1 MVIPT
6 SRMPSHSI
14 HLTHGTRR
22 SYSEILFTLPLKVHL
37 LSRNNL
43 ASTMTRISLYPVLS
57 LISFASVAYR
67 IHLIKFVFN
76 RFYKLFTYYY
86 IKDCSVLP
94 IISSCVFLESTLKKA
109 LYPATR
115 TIKSLWF
122 SGCFCAS
129 IKVSLET
136 MLYCT

>member
-1 MVIPT
+1 
-6 SRMPSHSI
+6 MPSHSI

-22 SYSEILFTLPLKVHL
+22 SYSENLFTLPLKVHL
-37 LSRNNL
+37 PSRNNL
-43 ASTMTRISLYPVLS
+43 ASTTTRISLYPVLS

-67 IHLIKFVFN
+67 IHLIKCIFN
-76 RFYKLFTYYY
+76 LFFNIFTFIY

-94 IISSCVFLESTLKKA
+94 IISSCVFLDSTLKKA

-115 TIKSLWF
+115 TIKSLCF

-129 IKVSLET
+129 IKVSLDT

>member
-1 MVIPT
+1 
-6 SRMPSHSI
+6 MPSHSI

-37 LSRNNL
+37 PSRNNL
-43 ASTMTRISLYPVLS
+43 ASTLTRISLYPVLS

-67 IHLIKFVFN
+67 IHLIKSVFN
-76 RFYKLFTYYY
+76 TFFKLFTFYY
-86 IKDCSVLP
+86 INDCSVLP

>member
-1 MVIPT
+1 
-6 SRMPSHSI
+6 MPSHSI

-22 SYSEILFTLPLKVHL
+22 SYSETLFTLPLKVHL

-43 ASTMTRISLYPVLS
+43 ASTLTRISLYPVLS

-67 IHLIKFVFN
+67 IHLIKSVFN
-76 RFYKLFTYYY
+76 SFFQIIYIFLHQRLFYSTYN
-86 IKDCSVLP
+86 
-94 IISSCVFLESTLKKA
+94 IILRIFRSTLKKA

>member
-1 MVIPT
+1 
-6 SRMPSHSI
+6 MPSHSI

-22 SYSEILFTLPLKVHL
+22 SYSEFLFTLPLKVHL
-37 LSRNNL
+37 PSRNNL

-67 IHLIKFVFN
+67 IHLIKCIFN
-76 RFYKLFTYYY
+76 LFFNKFTFIY
-86 IKDCSVLP
+86 IKDCSVRP

-115 TIKSLWF
+115 TIKSLCF

-129 IKVSLET
+129 IKVSLDT

>member
-1 MVIPT
+1 
-6 SRMPSHSI
+6 MPSHSI
-14 HLTHGTRR
+14 HLTHGIRLG
-22 SYSEILFTLPLKVHL
+22 YSEFLFTLPLKVHL
-37 LSRNNL
+37 PSRNNL
-43 ASTMTRISLYPVLS
+43 ASTTTRISLYPVLS

-67 IHLIKFVFN
+67 IHLIKSVFN
-76 RFYKLFTYYY
+76 SFFKLFTFSY

-115 TIKSLWF
+115 TIKSLCF

>member
-1 MVIPT
+1 
-6 SRMPSHSI
+6 MPSHSI
-14 HLTHGTRR
+14 HLTHGIRR
-22 SYSEILFTLPLKVHL
+22 SYSENLFTLPLKVHL

-76 RFYKLFTYYY
+76 HFYKLFTFYLFL
-86 IKDCSVLP
+86 SVVSLP
-94 IISSCVFLESTLKKA
+94 PISSCVFLESTLKKA

>member
-1 MVIPT
+1 
-6 SRMPSHSI
+6 MPSHSI
-14 HLTHGTRR
+14 HLTHGIRR
-22 SYSEILFTLPLKVHL
+22 SYSEFLFTLPLKVHL
-37 LSRNNL
+37 PSRNNL
-43 ASTMTRISLYPVLS
+43 ASTTTRISLYPVLS

-67 IHLIKFVFN
+67 IHLTQFVFN
-76 RFYKLFTYYY
+76 CFFNLFTFIY
-86 IKDCSVLP
+86 IKDCSVRP

-115 TIKSLWF
+115 TIKSLCF

-129 IKVSLET
+129 SKVSLET

>member
-1 MVIPT
+1 ML
-6 SRMPSHSI
+6 SHSI

-22 SYSEILFTLPLKVHL
+22 SYSEFLFTLPLKVHL
-37 LSRNNL
+37 PSRNNL
-43 ASTMTRISLYPVLS
+43 ASTTTRISLYPVLS

-67 IHLIKFVFN
+67 IHLIKCIFN
-76 RFYKLFTYYY
+76 LFFNIFTFIY

-94 IISSCVFLESTLKKA
+94 IISSCVFLDSTLKKA

-115 TIKSLWF
+115 TIKSLCF

-129 IKVSLET
+129 IKVSLDT

>member
-1 MVIPT
+1 
-6 SRMPSHSI
+6 MPSHSI

-37 LSRNNL
+37 PSRNNL
-43 ASTMTRISLYPVLS
+43 ASTTTRISLYPVLS

-67 IHLIKFVFN
+67 VHLIKCIFN
-76 RFYKLFTYYY
+76 LFFNIFTFIY
-86 IKDCSVLP
+86 IKDCSVRP
-94 IISSCVFLESTLKKA
+94 IISSCVFLDSTLKKA

-115 TIKSLWF
+115 TIKSLCF

-129 IKVSLET
+129 IKVSLDT

>member
-1 MVIPT
+1 
-6 SRMPSHSI
+6 MPSHSI
-14 HLTHGTRR
+14 RLTHGTRR
-22 SYSEILFTLPLKVHL
+22 SYSEFLFTLPLKVHL
-37 LSRNNL
+37 PSRYNL
-43 ASTMTRISLYPVLS
+43 ASTTTRISLYPVLS

-67 IHLIKFVFN
+67 IHLIKCIFN
-76 RFYKLFTYYY
+76 LFFNIFTFIY
-86 IKDCSVLP
+86 IKDCSVRP

-115 TIKSLWF
+115 TIRSLCF

-129 IKVSLET
+129 IKVSLDT

>member
-1 MVIPT
+1 
-6 SRMPSHSI
+6 MPSHSI

-22 SYSEILFTLPLKVHL
+22 SYSETLFTLPLKVHL
-37 LSRNNL
+37 PSRNNL
-43 ASTMTRISLYPVLS
+43 ASTLTRISLYPVLS

-67 IHLIKFVFN
+67 IHLIKHIFN
-76 RFYKLFTYYY
+76 SFFKLFTFSYT
-86 IKDCSVLP
+86 KDCSVLP

>member
-1 MVIPT
+1 
-6 SRMPSHSI
+6 MPSHSI

-22 SYSEILFTLPLKVHL
+22 SYSEFLFTLPLKVHL
-37 LSRNNL
+37 PSRNNL
-43 ASTMTRISLYPVLS
+43 ASTTTRISLYPVLS

-67 IHLIKFVFN
+67 IHLIKSVFN
-76 RFYKLFTYYY
+76 YFFKGFSFIY
-86 IKDCSVLP
+86 IKDCSVRP

-115 TIKSLWF
+115 TIKSLCF

>member
-1 MVIPT
+1 
-6 SRMPSHSI
+6 MPSHSI
-14 HLTHGTRR
+14 HLTHGKRR
-22 SYSEILFTLPLKVHL
+22 SYSETLFTLPLKVHL
-37 LSRNNL
+37 PSRNNL

-67 IHLIKFVFN
+67 IHLIKCIFN
-76 RFYKLFTYYY
+76 LFFNIFTFIY
-86 IKDCSVLP
+86 IKDCSVRP

-115 TIKSLWF
+115 TIRSLCF

-129 IKVSLET
+129 IKVSLDT

>member
-1 MVIPT
+1 
-6 SRMPSHSI
+6 MPSHSI

-22 SYSEILFTLPLKVHL
+22 SYSETLFTLPLKVHL
-37 LSRNNL
+37 LSCNNL
-43 ASTMTRISLYPVLS
+43 ASTLTRISLYPVLS

-67 IHLIKFVFN
+67 IHLIKSVFN
-76 RFYKLFTYYY
+76 SFFKLFTFSYT
-86 IKDCSVLP
+86 KDCSVLP

>member
-1 MVIPT
+1 
-6 SRMPSHSI
+6 MPSHSI
-14 HLTHGTRR
+14 HLTHGIRR
-22 SYSEILFTLPLKVHL
+22 SYSEFLFTLPLKVHL
-37 LSRNNL
+37 PSRNNL

-67 IHLIKFVFN
+67 IHLTRLVFN
-76 RFYKLFTYYY
+76 TFFSLFHFFY

-115 TIKSLWF
+115 TIKSLCF

-129 IKVSLET
+129 IKVSLDT

>member
-1 MVIPT
+1 
-6 SRMPSHSI
+6 MPSHSI

-22 SYSEILFTLPLKVHL
+22 SYSEFLFTLPLKVHL
-37 LSRNNL
+37 PSRNNL

-67 IHLIKFVFN
+67 IHLIRSVFN
-76 RFYKLFTYYY
+76 HFYNLFTFSY

>member
-1 MVIPT
+1 
-6 SRMPSHSI
+6 MPSHSI

-22 SYSEILFTLPLKVHL
+22 SYSETLFTLPLKVHL
-37 LSRNNL
+37 PSRNNL
-43 ASTMTRISLYPVLS
+43 ASTLTRISLYPVLS

-67 IHLIKFVFN
+67 IHLIKSAFN
-76 RFYKLFTYYY
+76 TFFKLFTFSYT
-86 IKDCSVLP
+86 KDCSVLP

-115 TIKSLWF
+115 TIKSLCF

>member
-1 MVIPT
+1 
-6 SRMPSHSI
+6 MPSHSI

-22 SYSEILFTLPLKVHL
+22 SYSEFLFTLPLKVHL
-37 LSRNNL
+37 PSRNNL
-43 ASTMTRISLYPVLS
+43 ASTTTRISLYPVLS
-57 LISFASVAYR
+57 LISFASVVYR
-67 IHLIKFVFN
+67 IHLTKSVFN
-76 RFYKLFTYYY
+76 YFFKEFSFIY
-86 IKDCSVLP
+86 IKDCSVRP

-115 TIKSLWF
+115 TIKSLCF

-129 IKVSLET
+129 IKVSLDT

>member
-1 MVIPT
+1 
-6 SRMPSHSI
+6 MPSHSI

-37 LSRNNL
+37 PSRNNL
-43 ASTMTRISLYPVLS
+43 ASTLTRISLYPVLS

-67 IHLIKFVFN
+67 IHLIKSVFN
-76 RFYKLFTYYY
+76 TFFKLFTFYY
-86 IKDCSVLP
+86 INDCSVLP

-115 TIKSLWF
+115 TIKSLCF

>member
-1 MVIPT
+1 
-6 SRMPSHSI
+6 MPSHSI

-22 SYSEILFTLPLKVHL
+22 SYSETLFTLPLKVHL

-43 ASTMTRISLYPVLS
+43 AYTLTRISLYPVLS
-57 LISFASVAYR
+57 LISFASVAYK
-67 IHLIKFVFN
+67 IHLIKSVFN
-76 RFYKLFTYYY
+76 SFFKPFTFSY

-115 TIKSLWF
+115 TIKSLCF

>member
-1 MVIPT
+1 
-6 SRMPSHSI
+6 MPSHSI

-37 LSRNNL
+37 PSRNNL
-43 ASTMTRISLYPVLS
+43 ASTLTRISLYPVLS

-67 IHLIKFVFN
+67 IHLIKSVFN
-76 RFYKLFTYYY
+76 TFFELFTFSY
-86 IKDCSVLP
+86 INDCSVLP

>member
-1 MVIPT
+1 
-6 SRMPSHSI
+6 MPSHSI

-22 SYSEILFTLPLKVHL
+22 SYSEFLFTLPLKVHL
-37 LSRNNL
+37 PSRNNL
-43 ASTMTRISLYPVLS
+43 ASTTTRISLYPVLS

-67 IHLIKFVFN
+67 IHLTKSVFN
-76 RFYKLFTYYY
+76 YFFKEFSFIY
-86 IKDCSVLP
+86 IKDCSVRP
-94 IISSCVFLESTLKKA
+94 IISSCVFLDSTLKKA

-115 TIKSLWF
+115 TIKSLCF

-129 IKVSLET
+129 IKVSLDT

>member
-1 MVIPT
+1 
-6 SRMPSHSI
+6 MPSHSI

-22 SYSEILFTLPLKVHL
+22 SYSEFLFTLPLKVHL
-37 LSRNNL
+37 PSRNNL
-43 ASTMTRISLYPVLS
+43 ASTTTRISLYPVLS
-57 LISFASVAYR
+57 LISFASVVYR
-67 IHLIKFVFN
+67 IHLAKPVFN
-76 RFYKLFTYYY
+76 YFFKGFSFIY
-86 IKDCSVLP
+86 IKDCSVRP

-115 TIKSLWF
+115 TIKSLCF

>member
-1 MVIPT
+1 
-6 SRMPSHSI
+6 MPSHSI
-14 HLTHGTRR
+14 RLTHGTRR
-22 SYSEILFTLPLKVHL
+22 SYSEFLFTLPLKVHL
-37 LSRNNL
+37 PSRNNL
-43 ASTMTRISLYPVLS
+43 ASTTTRISLYPVLS

-67 IHLIKFVFN
+67 IHLIKSVFN
-76 RFYKLFTYYY
+76 SFFKSFTFSY
-86 IKDCSVLP
+86 IKDCSVRP

-115 TIKSLWF
+115 TIRSLCF

-129 IKVSLET
+129 IKVSLDT

>member
-1 MVIPT
+1 
-6 SRMPSHSI
+6 MPSHSI

-22 SYSEILFTLPLKVHL
+22 SYSETLFTLPLKVHL
-37 LSRNNL
+37 LSLNNL
-43 ASTMTRISLYPVLS
+43 ASTLTRISLYPVLS

-67 IHLIKFVFN
+67 IHLIKHIFN
-76 RFYKLFTYYY
+76 SFFKLFKFSY

-115 TIKSLWF
+115 TIKSLCF

-129 IKVSLET
+129 IKVSLDT

>member
-1 MVIPT
+1 
-6 SRMPSHSI
+6 MPSHSI
-14 HLTHGTRR
+14 HLTHGIRR
-22 SYSEILFTLPLKVHL
+22 SYSEFLFTLPLKVHL
-37 LSRNNL
+37 PSRNNL

-67 IHLIKFVFN
+67 IHLIKCIFN
-76 RFYKLFTYYY
+76 LFFNIFTFIY

-115 TIKSLWF
+115 TIRSLCF

-129 IKVSLET
+129 IKVSLDT

>member
-1 MVIPT
+1 
-6 SRMPSHSI
+6 MPSHSI

-22 SYSEILFTLPLKVHL
+22 SYSEFLFTLPLKVHL
-37 LSRNNL
+37 PSRNNL
-43 ASTMTRISLYPVLS
+43 ASTTTRISLYPVLS

-67 IHLIKFVFN
+67 IHPIKRIFN
-76 RFYKLFTYYY
+76 IFFKKFSFIY

-115 TIKSLWF
+115 TIRSLCF

-129 IKVSLET
+129 IKVSLDT

>member
-1 MVIPT
+1 
-6 SRMPSHSI
+6 MPSHSI
-14 HLTHGTRR
+14 HLTHGIRR
-22 SYSEILFTLPLKVHL
+22 SYSENLFTLPLKVHL

-76 RFYKLFTYYY
+76 RFTNYLHFLTLKIVLFY
-86 IKDCSVLP
+86 L

>member
-1 MVIPT
+1 
-6 SRMPSHSI
+6 MPSHSI
-14 HLTHGTRR
+14 HLTHGIRR
-22 SYSEILFTLPLKVHL
+22 SYSEFLFTLPLKVHL
-37 LSRNNL
+37 PSRNNL

-67 IHLIKFVFN
+67 IHLIRSVFN
-76 RFYKLFTYYY
+76 HFYNLFTFSY

-115 TIKSLWF
+115 TIRSLCF

-129 IKVSLET
+129 IKVSLDT

>member
-1 MVIPT
+1 
-6 SRMPSHSI
+6 MPSHSI

-22 SYSEILFTLPLKVHL
+22 SYSETLFTLPLKVHL

-43 ASTMTRISLYPVLS
+43 AYTLTRISLYPVLS

-67 IHLIKFVFN
+67 IHLIKRIFN
-76 RFYKLFTYYY
+76 SFFKLFTFFY

-115 TIKSLWF
+115 TIKSLCF

>member
-1 MVIPT
+1 
-6 SRMPSHSI
+6 MPSHSI

-22 SYSEILFTLPLKVHL
+22 SYSETLFTLPLKVHL

-43 ASTMTRISLYPVLS
+43 ASTLTRISLYPVLS

-67 IHLIKFVFN
+67 IHLIKSAFN
-76 RFYKLFTYYY
+76 TFFKLFTFSYT
-86 IKDCSVLP
+86 KDCSVLP

-115 TIKSLWF
+115 TIKSLCF
-122 SGCFCAS
+122 SGCTFAS
-129 IKVSLET
+129 FRSSALTLVIV
-136 MLYCT
+136 MI

>member
-1 MVIPT
+1 
-6 SRMPSHSI
+6 MPSHSI

-22 SYSEILFTLPLKVHL
+22 SYSEFLFTLPLKVHL
-37 LSRNNL
+37 PSRNNL
-43 ASTMTRISLYPVLS
+43 ASTNTRISLYPVLS
-57 LISFASVAYR
+57 LISFASVVYR
-67 IHLIKFVFN
+67 IHLAKSIFN
-76 RFYKLFTYYY
+76 YFFKEFSFIY
-86 IKDCSVLP
+86 IKDCSVRP

-115 TIKSLWF
+115 TIKSLCF

>member
-1 MVIPT
+1 
-6 SRMPSHSI
+6 MPSHSI

-22 SYSEILFTLPLKVHL
+22 SYSEFLFTLPLKVHL
-37 LSRNNL
+37 PSRNNL
-43 ASTMTRISLYPVLS
+43 ASTTTRISLYPVLS

-67 IHLIKFVFN
+67 IHLIKCIFN
-76 RFYKLFTYYY
+76 IFFSLFTFIY
-86 IKDCSVLP
+86 IKDCSVRP
-94 IISSCVFLESTLKKA
+94 IISSCVFLDSTLKKA

-115 TIKSLWF
+115 TIKSLCF

-129 IKVSLET
+129 IKVSLDT

>member
-1 MVIPT
+1 
-6 SRMPSHSI
+6 MPSHSI

-22 SYSEILFTLPLKVHL
+22 SYSEFLFTLPLKVHL
-37 LSRNNL
+37 PSRNNL

-67 IHLIKFVFN
+67 IHLIKCIFN
-76 RFYKLFTYYY
+76 LFFNIFTFIY

-94 IISSCVFLESTLKKA
+94 IISSCVFLDSTLKKA

-115 TIKSLWF
+115 TIKSLCF

-129 IKVSLET
+129 IKVSLDT

>member
-1 MVIPT
+1 
-6 SRMPSHSI
+6 MPSHSI
-14 HLTHGTRR
+14 HLTHGIRR
-22 SYSEILFTLPLKVHL
+22 SYSEFLFTLPLKVHL
-37 LSRNNL
+37 PSRNNL

-67 IHLIKFVFN
+67 IHLIKCIFN
-76 RFYKLFTYYY
+76 LFFNIFTFIY

-94 IISSCVFLESTLKKA
+94 IISSCVFLDSTLKKA

-115 TIKSLWF
+115 TIKSLCF

-129 IKVSLET
+129 IKVSLDT

>member
-1 MVIPT
+1 
-6 SRMPSHSI
+6 MPSHSI

-22 SYSEILFTLPLKVHL
+22 SYSENLFTLPLKVHL
-37 LSRNNL
+37 PSRNNL
-43 ASTMTRISLYPVLS
+43 ASTTTRISLYPVLS

-67 IHLIKFVFN
+67 IHLIKCIFN
-76 RFYKLFTYYY
+76 PFFNIFTFIY
-86 IKDCSVLP
+86 IKDCSVRP

-115 TIKSLWF
+115 TIKSLCF

-129 IKVSLET
+129 IKVSLDT